1 MNIFSIVSLMRSK
14 YISCIDLRF
23 DLRLNISNEN
33 LATELKCDKS
43 IKYGLH
49 FKNLA

>member
-14 YISCIDLRF
+14 YISCIDLMF